1 LVSRSGD
8 SGSPKTN
15 EGRESGLKPELG
27 CKPAMYGIF
36 MMFLSP
42 TTNKRSLMMSLAENI
57 DIRVTV
63 VGILVY
69 TRRIFRLEPRSHKRE
84 C

>member
-1 LVSRSGD
+1 MSRSGD

-36 MMFLSP
+36 MM
-42 TTNKRSLMMSLAENI
+42 SLPDNEQK
-57 DIRVTV
+57 
-63 VGILVY
+63 
-69 TRRIFRLEPRSHKRE
+69 EPHDVIS
-84 C
+84 